1 MSPSPDEPA
10 SPSPTGGG
18 PRRPDLGA
26 RVRRLVE
33 DHGVKALRYCGVSV
47 VNVVTGMG
55 TLAVCHAVF
64 GLAAVAANLT
74 AWAVSTVPAY
84 LLSRHWVW
92 EQSGDHRVG
101 GEILPFWLLA
111 LFGLVTSSL
120 AVAAVASRTDAT
132 VWILTGSLG
141 AYGFVWVVKY
151 LVLDRLLWP
160 ATA

>member
-1 MSPSPDEPA
+1 MRPSAEEA
-10 SPSPTGGG
+10 ACPSDGG
-18 PRRPDLGA
+18 PRGHAMAA

-64 GLAAVAANLT
+64 GMAAVAANLT

-92 EQSGDHRVG
+92 EQSGEHRVG

>member
-1 MSPSPDEPA
+1 MSERLRS
-10 SPSPTGGG
+10 
-18 PRRPDLGA
+18 
-26 RVRRLVE
+26 RVATLVA

-55 TLAVCHAVF
+55 TLALAHAVF
-64 GLAAVAANLT
+64 GFPALAANLT

-111 LFGLVTSSL
+111 LFGLTVSTL
-120 AVAAVASRTDAT
+120 AVGAVASRTDAT
-132 VWILTGSLG
+132 VWLMAGSLA

-151 LVLDRLLWP
+151 LVLDKLMWP
-160 ATA
+160 EPTGDEAAPGLGAAPARR